1 VKIMDLEFSIQ
12 IEPATKILCIGASTY
27 NTGTPQAV
35 TQALQETN
43 LLNGWA
49 IIWAVHQYFDMAKK
63 ELFIKKINT
72 DFHEIKERIIFV
84 DKNLNYPIDK
94 GYLYILPDSFWCEY
108 SQERIYT
115 RIVNDQDV
123 LTIQASSCEEILE
136 EDYKYMGYDPEG
148 EFSEQP
154 DPYLPCI
161 DKTMIQLA
169 DNHTGEITGLL
180 LAGLDA
186 DGAKGMLAIKKKG
199 GKTAVQNPEECWRQV
214 NGGYMN
220 TSSMPRAAIA
230 EAQNKELSHEIIT
243 LNHQNQGDTKDI
255 KTLTEWLEFIKNN

>member
-1 VKIMDLEFSIQ
+1 MNLESSTQ

-27 NTGTPQAV
+27 NTGTPQV
-35 TQALQETN
+35 ISQALQETN

-49 IIWAVHQYFDMAKK
+49 IIWAVHKYFDMT
-63 ELFIKKINT
+63 EQEQFRNKIND
-72 DFHEIKERIIFV
+72 DFHEIRESIIFV
-84 DKNLNYPIDK
+84 DKNYNYPIYK
-94 GYLYILPDSFWCEY
+94 GCLYILPDSFWCGY

-115 RIVNDQDV
+115 RIVNDQNV

-148 EFSEQP
+148 EFLKQP
-154 DPYLPCI
+154 NPYLPCI

-169 DNHTGEITGLL
+169 DNHTGEIAGLL

-186 DGAKGMLAIKKKG
+186 DGAKGMVAINKKG
-199 GKTAVQNPEECWRQV
+199 GKTAIQNPEECWRKV
-214 NGGYMN
+214 NSGYKD

-230 EAQNKELSHEIIT
+230 EAKNEGRSHEIIT
-243 LNHQNQGDTKDI
+243 LNIQKQANTNDI